1 MRNKSKCLFI
11 RSSVLVPGGGGVLP
25 YISHLVRYVPQGMH
39 FAHFGLAWYR
49 VWFSRELQE
58 CVSVFIVLIPNK

>member
-1 MRNKSKCLFI
+1 MRNKSKSLFI
-11 RSSVLVPGGGGVLP
+11 RSSAPVPGGAVLP

-39 FAHFGLAWYR
+39 FAHFGLAWNR

>member
-1 MRNKSKCLFI
+1 MQKFVYQELGSCSR
-11 RSSVLVPGGGGVLP
+11 GGGGRVLP

-39 FAHFGLAWYR
+39 FAHFGIAWNR

-58 CVSVFIVLIPNK
+58 CMSVFIVLIPNK